1 MNDKHQ
7 RNELYIEGEEE
18 RDRVVRRGSME
29 EMVLSKLFKHEE
41 NLAKGIGLSS
51 LEEQLKHR
59 QGSGKHARHARYNE
73 WALSAGT
80 EVWGGVLEF
89 FRSCEQK
96 CLWFVYDSHLHPY
109 PRGNGAF
116 SGLGAGTVCLGTILY
131 FLTSPE
137 IPGSSLAITQIRAIT
152 PWA

>member
-1 MNDKHQ
+1 M
-7 RNELYIEGEEE
+7 
-18 RDRVVRRGSME
+18 
-29 EMVLSKLFKHEE
+29 
-41 NLAKGIGLSS
+41 
-51 LEEQLKHR
+51 
-59 QGSGKHARHARYNE
+59 QGTLDTIE

-89 FRSCEQK
+89 FESCEQK
-96 CLWFVYDSHLHPY
+96 CLWFVYDSHIHPY

-116 SGLGAGTVCLGTILY
+116 SGLGAGTICLGTILY